1 MRQVTHYLLVPDS
14 SAARRVRRLLTE
26 QSGQTGL
33 IVGTWPELLEYARN
47 TYLLPAEGNNWN
59 ECFHAALA
67 QTKDAFWAE
76 SYLVS
81 PQQTAVVV
89 EEALRQIVSAT
100 NPGSDIDL
108 SDIRSLPA
116 RAQKHLKDIVQ
127 CVSHL
132 EGQLPGDLSII
143 RQLIAADLKT
153 ALQSIRVHYIE
164 DIPALSRWQQ
174 ALIEKLNNDAGV
186 DSDEECDSILKKVL
200 LKDEQYTERDD
211 ANCSLNVLQANL
223 FETPDHKHSL
233 DDTVQWVG
241 VRDYLEE
248 AEVAAG
254 MVQTMLNQHE
264 ALRPADI
271 GLLLPDSF
279 GYSVAINDAFSM
291 AGLALSGLP
300 VEHWRCD
307 LGCEALF
314 HFLYCRRKPAPAMAL
329 AVCLSSPLM
338 PWSQKEGAVLAQKVM
353 DGKYQLKPFDS
364 AGKEARTMLDLIRD
378 GDDKPDNLIQAIQT
392 FVSLLDGGEEF
403 SGHIQRARSSVE
415 GVCTLL
421 KGTDEIDWPRLRRA
435 VTPRTI
441 TTGESPDFNL
451 EGVTVWRQGH
461 EPWRTVRHLIV
472 LGFSSGNYPI
482 APGALPVFS
491 ADDLIEIR
499 EQLHLPV
506 DTPTDVLKSR
516 RARFK
521 RQLSA
526 VSETTTFLV
535 PRRNASGA
543 SQVPSE
549 SLVFMHQLF
558 NTPVEPD
565 ELILDL
571 DSTADRQQVRYLAE
585 AEESQPENPREIIAK
600 DIKFDSDLLAL
611 RQDADGNQKP
621 ESPSSLET
629 LMISRLAWLL
639 RRIDA
644 EPLGWEPE
652 SPNIMLLGTL
662 VHDVFE
668 KLFQSGKSVPEKD
681 AILAQAGSLLD
692 DAIRRYGPFLR
703 AAQWQVERQHLET
716 GIIKA
721 ALAWREILLA
731 LNAEILGNEEW
742 LQGNLNAVPLHG
754 QADVVLGLPDKRLLV
769 VDYKRSSTSSRKP
782 RMDRGYDS
790 QASLYRIM
798 LDTGGPK
805 DGENTELIKRIKD
818 VQQIGIV
825 YYLLNDQTS
834 LSDSVLTESNQIH
847 NWLAIENDV
856 SSKAINLIKK
866 RLAEVRTGRISLN
879 REGDTTYFEKQAGV
893 KPYALANSPLI
904 SLFTIPGET
913 EEAE

>member
-26 QSGQTGL
+26 QSGRTGL
-33 IVGTWPELLEYARN
+33 IVGTWPELLEYARG
-47 TYLLPAEGNNWN
+47 TSLLPAEGNNWG

-67 QTKDAFWAE
+67 QMKNAFWAE

-81 PQQTAVVV
+81 PQQTAAVV
-89 EEALRQIVSAT
+89 EESLRQIVSAT
-100 NPGSDIDL
+100 NPGSDIGL
-108 SDIRSLPA
+108 SDTRSLPA

-153 ALQSIRVHYIE
+153 ALQSIQVHYIE
-164 DIPALSRWQQ
+164 DIPALSRWQR
-174 ALIEKLNNDAGV
+174 AFIEKLNNDAGTGG
-186 DSDEECDSILKKVL
+186 DEECDRILKKVL
-200 LKDEQYTERDD
+200 LKNEQNTERDD
-211 ANCSLNVLQANL
+211 ENSSLKVLQTDL
-223 FETPDHKHSL
+223 YETPDHKHSL

-254 MVQTMLNQHE
+254 MVQTMLKQHE

-279 GYSVAINDAFSM
+279 EYSVAINDAFTL

-300 VEHWRCD
+300 VERWRCD

-314 HFLYCRRKPAPAMAL
+314 HFLYCRQKPAPPMAL

-338 PWSQKEGAVLAQKVM
+338 PWSQKEGAVLAQKIM
-353 DGKYQLKPFDS
+353 GGDDG
-364 AGKEARTMLDLIRD
+364 AGKVAKTMLDLIRD
-378 GDDKPDNLIQAIQT
+378 GDDKPDRLIQAIQT

-403 SGHIQRARSSVE
+403 SGHIQRARSSAE

-421 KGTDEIDWPRLRRA
+421 KGTNEIDWSRLRRA
-435 VTPRTI
+435 ATPRTI
-441 TTGESPDFNL
+441 TTGESPDYNL

-482 APGALPVFS
+482 APGALLVFS

-499 EQLHLPV
+499 EQLYLSV

-526 VSETTTFLV
+526 VSDTTTFLV
-535 PRRNASGA
+535 PRRDASGA
-543 SQVPSE
+543 SKAPSE

-585 AEESQPENPREIIAK
+585 AEESQPESPREILAT
-600 DIKFDSDLLAL
+600 DIKFDLDLLAL

-662 VHDVFE
+662 AHDVFE
-668 KLFQSGKSVPEKD
+668 KLFQSSRPVPEKD
-681 AILAQAGSLLD
+681 VILAQAGSLLD

-721 ALAWREILLA
+721 ALAWREILEA

-742 LQGNLNAVPLHG
+742 LQGSLNTVPVHG

-769 VDYKRSSTSSRKP
+769 VDYKRSSTNSRKP
-782 RMDRGYDS
+782 RMDKGYDS

-798 LDTGGPK
+798 LNTGGPK
-805 DGENTELIKRIKD
+805 DRGNTELIKRIKD

-834 LSDSVLTESNQIH
+834 LSDSVLAESSQIH
-847 NWLAIENDV
+847 NWVAIENDV

-866 RLAEVRTGRISLN
+866 RLAEVRAGRVSLN
-879 REGDTTYFEKQAGV
+879 REGDASYFDKQAGV
-893 KPYALANSPLI
+893 KPYALDNSPLI
-904 SLFTIPGET
+904 SLFTLPGET